1 MLKINEIFYSIQ
13 GESSYNG
20 MPCVFI
26 RLTYCN
32 LRCSYCDTEYSF
44 HDGIDMSV
52 TEIINEIKKYD
63 CHLIEITG
71 GEPLLQEESIEL
83 MKKLI
88 KNKYTVMLET
98 GGSLPITAV
107 PEEVIKIVDF
117 KCPSSKMKNKN
128 DWNIINDLKEHDEI
142 KFVIG
147 NREDYDWSKNKINQY
162 NLKNKNLLFSPVH
175 NILDSKV
182 LSEWILEDN
191 LKVRL
196 QIQIHKYIWDSKTT
210 GI

>member
-1 MLKINEIFYSIQ
+1 MSI
-13 GESSYNG
+13 
-20 MPCVFI
+20 
-26 RLTYCN
+26 TK
-32 LRCSYCDTEYSF
+32 
-44 HDGIDMSV
+44 
-52 TEIINEIKKYD
+52 IINEIKKYD
-63 CHLIEITG
+63 CNLIEITG
-71 GEPLLQEESIEL
+71 GEPLLQEQSIEL

-147 NREDYDWSKNKINQY
+147 NREDYEWSKNKINQY

>member
-44 HDGIDMSV
+44 YEGIDMSI
-52 TEIINEIKKYD
+52 TKIINEIKKYD
-63 CHLIEITG
+63 CNLIEITG

-147 NREDYDWSKNKINQY
+147 NREDYEWSKNKINQY

-196 QIQIHKYIWDSKTT
+196 QIQIHKYIWGSKTT